1 MCLVKLI
8 TTYIE
13 PIFLRRIEDAKDG
26 RHLVF
31 FAVAVLPGAG
41 QGPDAVMVPTTATAA
56 IAAATAAATAAVT
69 ADTPVV
75 SVVIPIF
82 IFAFI
87 IFVVVIVFVVV

>member
-1 MCLVKLI
+1 LVKLI

-41 QGPDAVMVPTTATAA
+41 QGPDAVMVTTTA
-56 IAAATAAATAAVT
+56 AAATAAATAAVT
-69 ADTPVV
+69 AGTPVV